1 MSLPDRDKLA
11 DRGGHASLGH
21 YNVTRRRLVHAVA
34 GVPHCGYMSLP
45 SGEPESVGTR

>member
-11 DRGGHASLGH
+11 DRGHASLGH
-21 YNVTRRRLVHAVA
+21 YKVTRRRLVHAVA

-45 SGEPESVGTR
+45 SGELESVGTR